1 MRRWRILAP
10 FTIGIAFLSTL
21 VLHGE
26 LGAYSRFIADDY
38 CSAGIA
44 ERFGILR
51 AVWYWYLNWTGRYS
65 ASTLDAVFGLLG
77 PRVTPFVAAAV
88 LVVWLCVLTC
98 SFMMLAAGSRPRSL
112 GWSFILALA
121 LLCVTLAL
129 SPAVPQSLYWGQGMR
144 SIVPPLILA
153 AVYADLA
160 LWFSRNAGPVNRSA
174 LWLVV
179 AFLLALFMGGLN
191 ETFTALEA
199 SGLVFAFALAWVA
212 GPAGTSRRIARFLLA
227 GALGA
232 GLALLLVMSAPGNAF
247 RQAFYP
253 PPPNLSDILRISTR
267 SYAAF
272 LGQILSTPERWTA
285 MLGAVGVAA
294 SAALQAPRARPRRWL
309 APLIVGAGLAFSF
322 LCFIPAAYGLSDAPP
337 DRTLMIPAYLIGV
350 TAMLAGFVVARGIA
364 ARAPNPR
371 WLAGFEACVLVV
383 SAAACIVSASLSDAR
398 LAASQPV
405 YAAYA
410 AHWDRVNGQIL
421 QAVAQGKD
429 QVLIQ
434 PMDNWA
440 ALNEPNDNPKFWVN
454 VCYRDYYGIEVLA
467 ASQP

>member
-44 ERFGILR
+44 ERFGIPR

-65 ASTLDAVFGLLG
+65 ASALDAVFGLLG
-77 PRVTPFVAAAV
+77 PRVTPFVPAAV
-88 LVVWLCVLTC
+88 LIIWLVVLTC
-98 SFMMLAAGSRPRSL
+98 SFVMLAARSRPRSI
-112 GWSFILALA
+112 GRSFILGLS
-121 LLCVTLAL
+121 LLYVTLAL

-144 SIVPPLILA
+144 SIVPPLILGT
-153 AVYADLA
+153 VYADLA
-160 LWFSRNAGPVNRSA
+160 LWFSRNAWPVGRYA

-179 AFLLALFMGGLN
+179 AFLLAFFMGGLN
-191 ETFTALEA
+191 ETFTALEV
-199 SGLVFAFALAWVA
+199 SSLVFAFALAWVA
-212 GPAGTSRRIARFLLA
+212 GVAEASRRTARFLLA

-253 PPPNLSDILRISTR
+253 PPPGLPGILRISTT
-267 SYAAF
+267 SFAAF
-272 LGQILSTPERWTA
+272 LGQIMSTPERWTA

-294 SAALQAPRARPRRWL
+294 SAALQAPGARPKRWL
-309 APLIVGAGLAFSF
+309 APLIVGVGMAFSF

-337 DRTLMIPAYLIGV
+337 DRTLMIPAYLIGA
-350 TAMLAGFVVARGIA
+350 TAMLAGFVLARGFA
-364 ARAPNPR
+364 PRAPNAR
-371 WLAGFEACVLVV
+371 WPAGLEAWVLVV
-383 SAAACIVSASLSDAR
+383 SAAACMVSASLSDTR
-398 LAASQPV
+398 LAASRAT

-410 AHWDRVNGQIL
+410 AHWDRVNTQIL

-429 QVLIQ
+429 QVFIQ
-434 PMDNWA
+434 PMENWA